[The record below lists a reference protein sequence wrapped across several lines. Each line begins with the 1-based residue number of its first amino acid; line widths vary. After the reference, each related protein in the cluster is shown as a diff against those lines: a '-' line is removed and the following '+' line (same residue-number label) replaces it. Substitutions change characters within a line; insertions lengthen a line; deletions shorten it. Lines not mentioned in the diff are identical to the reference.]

1 MPSDAPSPDP
11 IMSMSMS
18 TATKDVLARV
28 RQMIPPMLEKFH
40 KGQLGRVAVIGGSE
54 DYTGAPYFS
63 AMASARLGC
72 DMVCFVSPF
81 FFLFPSLSPSPS
93 RSVTPASLD

>member
-1 MPSDAPSPDP
+1 MSP
-11 IMSMSMS
+11 
-18 TATKDVLARV
+18 ATKDIIARV

-40 KGQLGRVAVIGGSE
+40 KGQLGRVGVIGGSE

-72 DMVCFVSPF
+72 DMVGRYSCTPISSP
-81 FFLFPSLSPSPS
+81 LVVLRHTESMPRRKRCDAVPGAT
-93 RSVTPASLD
+93 R